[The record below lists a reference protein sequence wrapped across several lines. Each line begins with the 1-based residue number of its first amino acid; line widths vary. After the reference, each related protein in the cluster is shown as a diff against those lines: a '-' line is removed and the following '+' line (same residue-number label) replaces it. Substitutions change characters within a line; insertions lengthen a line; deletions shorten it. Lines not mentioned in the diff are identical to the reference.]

1 MHNIS
6 LGYQVSG
13 SGVGLFGVEMEVL
26 VVGGGGDVDDVEG
39 SVMAPDGGK
48 GAYLS
53 AAASELRSSLD
64 ALLLPAGNVG
74 GLAAMLSGRQ
84 EDLPS
89 VISMDVE
96 LLSASPTRRMQGQ
109 IEEERRRGR
118 VVVVVGREDR
128 LGAVSKSATT
138 VFCFKPIRVFPKVTL
153 SPPLTTDDITIGF
166 VSVLWIILPLSLF
179 VFLSCTI
186 QHLYTFT

>member
-1 MHNIS
+1 M
-6 LGYQVSG
+6 SG

-89 VISMDVE
+89 VISRDVE
-96 LLSASPTRRMQGQ
+96 RLSAEAAKAAADSMDTRATRRG
-109 IEEERRRGR
+109 EKAGAGRRRRRAGR
-118 VVVVVGREDR
+118 SSTSCVQFRHHSGGVGGAIEQARTCRGIVVVDTTTGGGIANKFILERIDEAELLVRGRTR
-128 LGAVSKSATT
+128 
-138 VFCFKPIRVFPKVTL
+138 
-153 SPPLTTDDITIGF
+153 
-166 VSVLWIILPLSLF
+166 
-179 VFLSCTI
+179 
-186 QHLYTFT
+186 